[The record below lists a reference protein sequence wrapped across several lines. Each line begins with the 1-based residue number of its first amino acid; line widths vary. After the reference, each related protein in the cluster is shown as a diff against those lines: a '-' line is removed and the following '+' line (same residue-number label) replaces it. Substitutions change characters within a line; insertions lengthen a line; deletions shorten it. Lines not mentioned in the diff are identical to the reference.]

1 MLAKGVTTIKK
12 EDTKRRILTEALRLF
27 AQRGYDAVS
36 VEQIAN
42 AVGIKAPS
50 LYKHFPSKQSIFDAL
65 FERTEHDFDEFLS
78 GISVHVGD
86 AGGDMPV
93 FGSMEADMLAGRFRE
108 MMCYL
113 LHDEYVSSFR
123 RMMTIEQFRSPRLSA
138 LYTDRYIGKLM
149 DYHTEMFSKL
159 AEAGVVDCGDPRA
172 AAYMY
177 CSPVPV
183 LLGVCDR
190 QPEKEAE
197 CLDILDRHVHLFV
210 EKMKKRSAEE
220 DKNGKVR

>member
-1 MLAKGVTTIKK
+1 MLAKGATTIKK

-138 LYTDRYIGKLM
+138 LYTTD
-149 DYHTEMFSKL
+149 T
-159 AEAGVVDCGDPRA
+159 
-172 AAYMY
+172 
-177 CSPVPV
+177 
-183 LLGVCDR
+183 
-190 QPEKEAE
+190 
-197 CLDILDRHVHLFV
+197 
-210 EKMKKRSAEE
+210 
-220 DKNGKVR
+220 

>member
-1 MLAKGVTTIKK
+1 MLAKGATTIKK

-65 FERTEHDFDEFLS
+65 FERTEHDFDEFLR

-86 AGGDMPV
+86 AGSDMPV

-159 AEAGVVDCGDPRA
+159 AEAGVVDCGDPM

-210 EKMKKRSAEE
+210 EKMKKRSAED
-220 DKNGKVR
+220 DKNGKVK

>member
-1 MLAKGVTTIKK
+1 MLAKGATTIKK

-65 FERTEHDFDEFLS
+65 FERTEHDFDEFLR

-86 AGGDMPV
+86 AGSDMPV

-159 AEAGVVDCGDPRA
+159 AEA
-172 AAYMY
+172 
-177 CSPVPV
+177 
-183 LLGVCDR
+183 
-190 QPEKEAE
+190 E

-210 EKMKKRSAEE
+210 EKMKKRSAVE
-220 DKNGKVR
+220 DKNGKVK

>member
-1 MLAKGVTTIKK
+1 MLAKGATTIKK

-159 AEAGVVDCGDPRA
+159 AEAGVVDCGDPVSYTHLRA
-172 AAYMY
+172 HETLPPTREGGGVPRYSRPP
-177 CSPVPV
+177 CSPVC
-183 LLGVCDR
+183 GEN
-190 QPEKEAE
+190 EKT
-197 CLDILDRHVHLFV
+197 IR
-210 EKMKKRSAEE
+210 R
-220 DKNGKVR
+220 GG

>member
-1 MLAKGVTTIKK
+1 MLAKGATIIKK

-65 FERTEHDFDEFLS
+65 FERTEHDFDEFLR

-123 RMMTIEQFRSPRLSA
+123 RMMTIEQFCSPRLSA

-159 AEAGVVDCGDPRA
+159 AEAGVDCSDPRA

-210 EKMKKRSAEE
+210 EKMKKRSAAE
-220 DKNGKVR
+220 DKNGKVK